1 MPIKLRGIM
10 PPHVTPFDQ
19 DEEVDEEALRRL
31 VHYWINSGSSGLVTC
46 GSNGEAPYL
55 NRAERRRVLEV
66 VIDEVNDRVP
76 VIAGTGAPSTRETVD
91 LTRDAKEV
99 GADAALI
106 VAPYFF
112 TPNDDELLNHYRIIL
127 DSVDLPV
134 ILYNVPKF
142 TGYNMSIGVIRRLV
156 DEYSQVIGIKDSSG
170 LIGRISEL
178 VAYVGDRTSVL
189 AGTADV
195 ILPSLEVG
203 ASGAI
208 VAIANVVPKLCCDIY
223 DAFQRRDY
231 DEARRLQLKAV
242 LLNELLVKKNN
253 QVSAI
258 KEALNILGQPAGCP
272 RKPSLP
278 LGSSAREEIRS
289 QLFKFI

>member
-1 MPIKLRGIM
+1 MVLNLKGIM
-10 PPHVTPFDQ
+10 PPHITPFDE
-19 DEEVDEEALRRL
+19 DEQIDELALRRL
-31 VHYWINSGSSGLVTC
+31 VHYWINSGSSGLVAC
-46 GSNGEAPYL
+46 GSNGEAPYMD
-55 NRAERRRVLEV
+55 RTERRKVIEIV
-66 VIDEVNDRVP
+66 VDEVNGQVP
-76 VIAGTGAPSTRETVD
+76 VIAGTGAPSTRETID
-91 LTRDAKEV
+91 LTKDAKDV

-106 VAPYFF
+106 VAPYYF
-112 TPNDDELLNHYRIIL
+112 TPNDDELLNHYRIVL

-156 DEYSQVIGIKDSSG
+156 DEYSQVVGIKDSSG

-178 VAYVGDRTSVL
+178 IAYVGDKTSVL

-223 DAFQRRDY
+223 DAFQRKDY
-231 DEARRLQLKAV
+231 DEARRLHLKAV

-258 KEALNILGQPAGCP
+258 KEALNILGQPAGLP

-278 LGSSAREEIRS
+278 VRPEACEEIRT
-289 QLFKFI
+289 QLLKFI